1 VCKQTLSVNRRKM
14 IKYKYKKQTL
24 YGFYFVKSDCI
35 YFYAFFL
42 SVYYILFPQDQTMGA
57 TLSQCTCLD
66 TWLLSNQ
73 STLQEKINTLEANHI
88 VLQTNYA
95 SLETDF
101 TVFKKDTTKKL
112 EALEKKSNGMFFV
125 QEESD
130 PDLIVLHK
138 GK

>member
-1 VCKQTLSVNRRKM
+1 
-14 IKYKYKKQTL
+14 
-24 YGFYFVKSDCI
+24 
-35 YFYAFFL
+35 
-42 SVYYILFPQDQTMGA
+42 MGA
-57 TLSQCTCLD
+57 TLSQCSCLD

-73 STLQEKINTLEANHI
+73 SILQEKINTLETTSV

-95 SLETDF
+95 SLETEF
-101 TVFKKDTTKKL
+101 TFFKKDITKKI
-112 EALEKKSNGMFFV
+112 EALEKKSNGMYFV

>member
-1 VCKQTLSVNRRKM
+1 
-14 IKYKYKKQTL
+14 
-24 YGFYFVKSDCI
+24 
-35 YFYAFFL
+35 
-42 SVYYILFPQDQTMGA
+42 MGA

-73 STLQEKINTLEANHI
+73 SSTIEKLNTLETNHT
-88 VLQTNYA
+88 VLQTTYA
-95 SLETDF
+95 ALETEF
-101 TVFKKDTTKKL
+101 TVFKKETTKRI
-112 EALEKKSNGMFFV
+112 EALEKKSNGMYFV